1 MPATLPSARR
11 IGAACQATSRS
22 PRVRVTTGLSKC
34 PATSSPAM
42 VRPKSVRMRLLT
54 EDGTNVSNQLEP
66 RMSASS
72 RPSSSQP
79 ARLMCDTRPRL
90 LRVSSIVCDTSR

>member
-1 MPATLPSARR
+1 MPATMPSARR

-22 PRVRVTTGLSKC
+22 PRVRLTTGLSKW
-34 PATSSPAM
+34 PTSSSPAM
-42 VRPKSVRMRLLT
+42 VRVNSVRMGLPT
-54 EDGTNVSNQLEP
+54 EAGTNVSNQFVP